1 MQFDPLDRVV
11 FGNTLTAW
19 LTAAGV
25 AAAVWALLYAVKV
38 IIGRRLKALAARTAT
53 DVDDVAAALI
63 ERTRFYFIF
72 ALAIRAGSVALTL
85 SADATSA
92 IRRLTAIAVLLQIA
106 RWGNTVIG
114 FWIKRWSRTR
124 GGSES
129 ATLNA
134 ISVMARGALWIIIV
148 LLALVNVLDYDVTA
162 LITGLGIGG
171 VAIALAVQNILGDLF
186 AALSIVLDKPFDV
199 GDTIAVD
206 AFVGRVERI
215 GLKTTRV
222 RAVGGEE
229 VIFSNGD
236 LLKSRVR
243 NLTVIERRQ
252 VLFRLGITYD
262 TPPAVVARVPVI
274 IREIVEKEPKTQFDR
289 AHFVRFAE
297 SALEIEVNYFVSDAY
312 VAMLDVQQAVN
323 LEILRRF
330 NAEGI
335 NFAFATQT
343 VIHQNALPGDGAGH
357 GGDLAR
363 GPISSSATTA
373 GGAGSG
379 GAGGAG

>member
-11 FGNTLTAW
+11 LGNTLTAW
-19 LTAAGV
+19 LTAAAV
-25 AAAVWALLYAVKV
+25 AAAVWTALYAVKV
-38 IIGRRLKALAARTAT
+38 IVGRRLNALAARTAT
-53 DVDDVAAALI
+53 EVDDVAAALI
-63 ERTRFYFIF
+63 ERTRFYFIV
-72 ALAIRAGSVALTL
+72 ALAIRAGSVALAL
-85 SADATSA
+85 SGDATSA

-106 RWGNTVIG
+106 RWGNTVIA

-124 GGSES
+124 GGTES

-134 ISVMARGALWIIIV
+134 ISVMARGALWIIIAI
-148 LLALVNVLDYDVTA
+148 LALVNVLDYDVTA

-243 NLTVIERRQ
+243 NLTIINRRQ

-262 TPPAVVARVPVI
+262 TPPAVVARVPAI
-274 IREIVEKEPKTQFDR
+274 IRDIVEKQPKTQFDR

-297 SALEIEVNYFVSDAY
+297 SALEIEVNYFVSDSY

-330 NAEGI
+330 DDEGI

-343 VIHQNALPGDGAGH
+343 VIHQNAPPGDGAGH

-363 GPISSSATTA
+363 GPI
-373 GGAGSG
+373 G
-379 GAGGAG
+379 GAGGAVSSAQATS